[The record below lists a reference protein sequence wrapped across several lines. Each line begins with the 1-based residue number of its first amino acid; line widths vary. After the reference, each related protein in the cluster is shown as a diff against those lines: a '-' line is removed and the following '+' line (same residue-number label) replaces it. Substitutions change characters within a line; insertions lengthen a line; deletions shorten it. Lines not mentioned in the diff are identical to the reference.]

1 MEDPS
6 VSFSKPKKKKSF
18 SKEELVS
25 SDLEETAGTG
35 SLPKRKKSF
44 PKEEPVTDPDE
55 SENKRVSK
63 KKRTLSPKEEPLS
76 SGPEEAERELQWACL
91 CRSYQICFFSGQDQ
105 CVCTKHPGTRE
116 PTVES
121 QLGLLISCWQQR
133 HICAM

>member
-6 VSFSKPKKKKSF
+6 VSFFKPKKKKSF

-55 SENKRVSK
+55 SENKRVPK
-63 KKRTLSPKEEPLS
+63 KKPKLSSKEEPLS
-76 SGPEEAERELQWACL
+76 SGPEEAAA
-91 CRSYQICFFSGQDQ
+91 SKSGGSKKKKKLRKLSQ
-105 CVCTKHPGTRE
+105 
-116 PTVES
+116 ES
-121 QLGLLISCWQQR
+121 
-133 HICAM
+133 